1 MITKLMKIVS
11 NLIKRM
17 RMIIDS
23 ELFSVKVYGVNYLQT
38 TG

>member
-1 MITKLMKIVS
+1 MITKLMKFVS

-17 RMIIDS
+17 RMIIDP
-23 ELFSVKVYGVNYLQT
+23 EPFSVKVYGVNYLQT